1 MSHAEFYERALARI
15 FRFTIAVGL
24 IGTIVTFALH
34 GPRVAAGFLLGSV
47 LSAFNFYSL
56 QRLVESLDG
65 SGGASTGFFAVRYF
79 LVGGVVYVIVKI
91 LVVTLVAVLAGLSV
105 SAAAV
110 IIEIL
115 YELIYART

>member
-1 MSHAEFYERALARI
+1 MSPVEFYDRALTRI
-15 FRFTIAVGL
+15 FRFTVAVGL
-24 IGTIVTFALH
+24 IGTIVTFLLH
-34 GPRVAAGFLLGSV
+34 GPRFAAGFLLGSV
-47 LSAFNFYSL
+47 VSAFNFYSL

-65 SGGASTGFFAVRYF
+65 SSGVSAGFYALRYF
-79 LVGGVVYVIVKI
+79 LVGGIVYVIVKI
-91 LVVTLVAVLAGLSV
+91 LFVTLVVVLAGLAV